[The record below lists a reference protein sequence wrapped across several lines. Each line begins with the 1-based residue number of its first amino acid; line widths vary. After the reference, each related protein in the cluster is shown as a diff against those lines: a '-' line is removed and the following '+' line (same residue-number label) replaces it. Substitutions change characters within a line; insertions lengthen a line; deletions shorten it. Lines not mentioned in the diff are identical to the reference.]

1 MPAIFET
8 TMFRAH
14 WGYSRIEQQKNK
26 KPSDIGVIE
35 PNVRAIEDELVS
47 VMAQIEQ
54 GNWEI
59 KSTLPLIASEYVT
72 HSTINKQ
79 MDQSYAFGYG
89 YGAAFTDGIIFLCQ
103 RKIELSED
111 EFAAREQTRVAQEST
126 RKTER
131 LKAFEAEFP
140 ITEKRKLLGGTI
152 YTFKGKEYTNKAAA
166 EADRNEILARMK

>member
-14 WGYSRIEQQKNK
+14 WGYSRIEPQKNK
-26 KPSDIGVIE
+26 KIIDIGVIE
-35 PNVRAIEDELVS
+35 PNVRAIEDELAS

-59 KSTLPLIASEYVT
+59 KSTLPLIASEYAT

-79 MDQSYAFGYG
+79 MDQSYAYGYG

-103 RKIELSED
+103 RKIELSDD
-111 EFAAREQTRVAQEST
+111 EFSTREQTRLTQET
-126 RKTER
+126 ARKTER
-131 LKAFEAEFP
+131 LKAFETEFP
-140 ITEKRKLLGGTI
+140 ITQKRKLLGGTI
-152 YTFKGKEYTNKAAA
+152 HIFKGKEYTTKAAA

>member
-14 WGYSRIEQQKNK
+14 WGFTRIEPQKNK
-26 KPSDIGVIE
+26 KTGDIGIVE
-35 PNVRAIEDELVS
+35 PNVRAIEDELAS

-59 KSTLPLIASEYVT
+59 KSTLPLIASEYAT
-72 HSTINKQ
+72 HSTINKK

-103 RKIELSED
+103 RKIEVSED
-111 EFAAREQTRVAQEST
+111 EFAAREQARLTQENT

-131 LKAFEAEFP
+131 IKAFEAEFP
-140 ITEKRKLLGGTI
+140 IRPLLKLG
-152 YTFKGKEYTNKAAA
+152 
-166 EADRNEILARMK
+166 